1 MWFVPRRRS
10 IASVA
15 RLTCSGRLLS
25 PRRSPVVG
33 STSKPNL
40 VAITTAL
47 RTDASASPTQGFVGP
62 RTVDLGSIK
71 QGDAEVVGAAL
82 EVSELG
88 FGTLS
93 FASTYGQA
101 PENAENI
108 RVIRGAP
115 NFLMRM
121 LQLLSNRMGRA
132 PSAALAAV
140 MLV

>member
-1 MWFVPRRRS
+1 MRMR
-10 IASVA
+10 
-15 RLTCSGRLLS
+15 
-25 PRRSPVVG
+25 
-33 STSKPNL
+33 K
-40 VAITTAL
+40 
-47 RTDASASPTQGFVGP
+47 
-62 RTVDLGSIK
+62 LG
-71 QGDAEVVGAAL
+71 AM

-121 LQLLSNRMGRA
+121 LQLLSNRMGRT
-132 PSAALAAV
+132 PSVALAVGDVVCRWSGSVQSIRVVIAHEV
-140 MLV
+140 ISQAYEC